1 MSQKSNLQ
9 TIRPFLRGLNLVNL
23 SRTEFLDSLNFIKFF
38 QSFFNKK
45 FFVPVDVICNIV
57 GSKINI
63 VVVLFSRT
71 AKILRFSKQFRV
83 LKIYTG
89 QKFLFTKFI
98 LNNLEFL
105 GVNIISVKFV
115 LVNKVF
121 SKAKKDRLLQILYL
135 VHRSFRDS
143 LFLR

>member
-45 FFVPVDVICNIV
+45 CFVPVDVICNII

-63 VVVLFSRT
+63 VVGLFSRT
-71 AKILRFSKQFRV
+71 AKILRFSRQLRV
-83 LKIYTG
+83 LKIFAG
-89 QKFLFTKFI
+89 QKFLFT
-98 LNNLEFL
+98 
-105 GVNIISVKFV
+105 
-115 LVNKVF
+115 
-121 SKAKKDRLLQILYL
+121 
-135 VHRSFRDS
+135 
-143 LFLR
+143 